1 MGWRVENKI
10 NLLVDHAVFI
20 GRMGNCRSLHFA
32 NPDFLW
38 KRKRQVVAPLQR
50 G

>member
-1 MGWRVENKI
+1 MGWWVENKV
-10 NLLVDHAVFI
+10 NLLVDLAEFP
-20 GRMGNCRSLHFA
+20 GRMGNRRSLHCA
-32 NPDFLW
+32 TLDFLW